1 MVLGMVKKKGPYR
14 LQYTFK
20 FTCVAFDLATFF
32 FLVSPQKFT
41 SDTSWECKMNGHHKF
56 YRAKQP
62 WGSWVAICIYVGA
75 LHLHAVATEYKCPPT
90 RTLLSRRPLRISRD
104 WWGLMKKRWHS
115 FLFQLANAQKAE
127 ACLVV
132 VREETWAY
140 WNHQHEATNVLLK
153 LAWGV
158 NEGSMEYEQ
167 DMREE
172 AGWRGCTTQWRRGV

>member
-1 MVLGMVKKKGPYR
+1 MCSIWLGN
-14 LQYTFK
+14 F
-20 FTCVAFDLATFF
+20 FF

-56 YRAKQP
+56 YCAKQP
-62 WGSWVAICIYVGA
+62 WGSWVAICIYVGV
-75 LHLHAVATEYKCPPT
+75 LHLRAVATEYECLLT

-115 FLFQLANAQKAE
+115 FLFLLANAEKAE
-127 ACLVV
+127 ARLVFV
-132 VREETWAY
+132 KEEIWAH
-140 WNHQHEATNVLLK
+140 WKHQHEATNVLK

-158 NEGSMEYEQ
+158 NEGSTEYEE

-172 AGWRGCTTQWRRGV
+172 AGWRGCTTQCIGRRGV